1 MLAIRTAFL
10 KALLDEMRARGHD
23 PASLAACSG
32 VAIEDMTVE
41 ASARVAA
48 IADEIAQLVDDGNL
62 GIVAAMK
69 APWRLSAFGAPLA
82 VGSVAVPPVEPA
94 PTSDLVSEV
103 AVAPTSPSLA
113 DALAR
118 VAALSGWAD
127 PRARFTFEL
136 AETGG
141 VLAFHVA
148 GAPEGL
154 GRHGNEHVLVAAL
167 GLARALTGRDLSPRR
182 AWLANAE
189 PADSSAIRAALGCA
203 DIIFG
208 AGDSGLVLDSD
219 ALAAMIVAPLPEL
232 PANAPLDLVAALR
245 ERLKPTLRVGV
256 TPVGAMARALALSTR
271 TLQRRLGELGTS
283 YGDVLDDLRRDLA
296 RIRLEQRDLSVA
308 AAARQLGY
316 SDSRAFI
323 RAFRRWTGATPGA
336 YQLRA

>member
-1 MLAIRTAFL
+1 MLSIRTAFL
-10 KALLDEMRARGHD
+10 RALLDELRARGHD

-32 VAIEDMTVE
+32 VASDDLE
-41 ASARVAA
+41 AMATASLPAL
-48 IADEIAQLVDDGNL
+48 ADEIAERLGEASL
-62 GIVAAMK
+62 GIALAVK
-69 APWRLSAFGAPLA
+69 APWRLPEPGRGLA
-82 VGSVAVPPVEPA
+82 AGSVAVAPVEASPPSLAPA
-94 PTSDLVSEV
+94 APLSPT
-103 AVAPTSPSLA
+103 ATLA
-113 DALAR
+113 DALGR
-118 VAALSGWAD
+118 LAALSGWAD

-148 GAPEGL
+148 GAPAGL
-154 GRHGNEHVLVAAL
+154 GRHGNEHILVAAL
-167 GLARALTGRDLSPRR
+167 ALARTLTGRDLLPRR

-189 PADSSAIRAALGCA
+189 PTDASAIRTALGCA

-208 AGDSGLVLDSD
+208 AGDSGLVLDAD
-219 ALAAMIVAPLPEL
+219 ALAAPVVIALPEL

-336 YQLRA
+336 YQVRA